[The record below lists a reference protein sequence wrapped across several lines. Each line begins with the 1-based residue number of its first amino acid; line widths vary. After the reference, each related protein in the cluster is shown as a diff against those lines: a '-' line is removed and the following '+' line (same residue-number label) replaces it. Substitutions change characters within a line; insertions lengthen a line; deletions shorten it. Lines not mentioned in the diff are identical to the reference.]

1 MAGLTDRDRAA
12 AARLTHRPRRGYKIP
27 AMAAEKTLELAV
39 ITPEQKVLET
49 RVESAVIPAHDGE
62 LGILYN
68 RAPLMCELGIGQLR
82 YRSGGQVHRVF
93 IDGGFAQV
101 FRNRVTVLSDRAL
114 TAEQL
119 TDETVEQFAREAQ
132 DAGLPP
138 QARARAARRL
148 AAVRSLR
155 GR

>member
-1 MAGLTDRDRAA
+1 
-12 AARLTHRPRRGYKIP
+12 
-27 AMAAEKTLELAV
+27 MAAEKTIELAV

-49 RVESAVIPAHDGE
+49 RAESAVIPAHDGE

-82 YRSGGQVHRVF
+82 YRAEGRTHRVF

-114 TAEQL
+114 TAEQI
-119 TDETVEQFAREAQ
+119 DNETIDAFARQAQ
-132 DAGLPP
+132 DPGLTPG
-138 QARARAARRL
+138 QRALARRRL
-148 AAVRSLR
+148 SAVRSLR
-155 GR
+155 GG

>member
-1 MAGLTDRDRAA
+1 M
-12 AARLTHRPRRGYKIP
+12 
-27 AMAAEKTLELAV
+27 

-49 RVESAVIPAHDGE
+49 RAESAVIPAHDGE

-82 YRSGGQVHRVF
+82 YRAEGRTHRVF

-114 TAEQL
+114 TADQI
-119 TDETVEQFAREAQ
+119 DSETIDAFARQAEAP
-132 DAGLPP
+132 GLTPG
-138 QARARAARRL
+138 QRALARRRL
-148 AAVRSLR
+148 SAVQNLRS
-155 GR
+155 G